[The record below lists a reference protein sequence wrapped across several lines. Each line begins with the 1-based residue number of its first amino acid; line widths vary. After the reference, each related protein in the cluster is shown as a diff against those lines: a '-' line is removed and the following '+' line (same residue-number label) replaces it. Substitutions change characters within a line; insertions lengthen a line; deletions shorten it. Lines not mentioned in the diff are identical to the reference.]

1 MQDAGRIME
10 LKPAI
15 RAAKAFLFQFSFNT
29 LLALFWSAI
38 LQGSGFSENF
48 FFCQGIGITVFFLTL
63 PILSLLKFKHLLLRP
78 ILVTLAGIAATLGLT
93 WILSAVSGR
102 NIPALIDNRYGLY
115 IQTLLLNTMFVIITG
130 FTIISREKMTAA
142 QAHMQQERIMRL
154 TSEKR
159 AAETHLK
166 FLQAQIEPHFL
177 FNTLSTILSL
187 LDSDSNKGKAMLIDF
202 IRYLR
207 ISLSKTRRESST
219 IEEEI
224 TLVTAFLGL
233 YKVRMEERLEFE
245 IQLPD
250 NLKRHPMPP
259 MIVQPLVENAIRHG
273 LQDKRS
279 GGKIFIRVG
288 RAEDRIRLEVADT
301 GNGFDTE
308 RPGGTG
314 LSNVRSRLKSIYG
327 DAARLILEDNR
338 PSGLRATIEVPHE

>member
-1 MQDAGRIME
+1 ME

-48 FFCQGIGITVFFLTL
+48 FFCQGIGIAVFFLTL

-78 ILVTLAGIAATLGLT
+78 ILVTLAGIAVTLGLT

-115 IQTLLLNTMFVIITG
+115 IQTLLLNTMFVVITG

-224 TLVTAFLGL
+224 SLVTAFLSL

-245 IQLPD
+245 IQLP
-250 NLKRHPMPP
+250 
-259 MIVQPLVENAIRHG
+259 AG
-273 LQDKRS
+273 
-279 GGKIFIRVG
+279 
-288 RAEDRIRLEVADT
+288 DRIRLEVADT